1 MKLTRLL
8 SVYDHN
14 AQSVRYITELAMQDK
29 SMYSP
34 GSIGIE
40 SALSTNKVLKNT
52 YMLLGMTLLFSAM
65 TAGLSM
71 AMGLGQGA
79 ALILMLVG
87 FGLLFVVNRLADTS
101 KGLFAIFAFTG
112 VMGASIGPM
121 LNYYLSMPGGPSL
134 VMQALG
140 GTAVV
145 FFGLSAYAL
154 TTRKDF
160 SYMGGF
166 LMVGLLVAVVAMVAN
181 IFLAIPALSLTIS
194 AAVVMIMSG
203 LILFDTSRIIN
214 GGETNYIRATVSLY
228 LDIYNLFIHLL
239 ALLSAFSGDD

>member
-1 MKLTRLL
+1 
-8 SVYDHN
+8 
-14 AQSVRYITELAMQDK
+14 MQDK
-29 SMYSP
+29 SLHNMTAA
-34 GSIGIE
+34 GME
-40 SALSTNKVLKNT
+40 SVLSTNKVLKNT
-52 YMLLGMTLLFSAM
+52 YMLLSITLVFSAI
-65 TAGLSM
+65 TAGISM
-71 AMGLGQGA
+71 AMGLGQGT

-87 FGLLFVVNRLADTS
+87 FGLLFVVNRTADSS
-101 KGLFAIFAFTG
+101 KGLIAIFAFTG

-121 LNYYLSMPGGPSL
+121 LNYYLAMPNGPEL

-181 IFLAIPALSLTIS
+181 LFLNIPALSLTIS

-239 ALLSAFSGDD
+239 HLLSALNGRD

>member
-1 MKLTRLL
+1 MQEKSTYDINTVGME
-8 SVYDHN
+8 SV
-14 AQSVRYITELAMQDK
+14 V
-29 SMYSP
+29 
-34 GSIGIE
+34 
-40 SALSTNKVLKNT
+40 STNKVLKNT
-52 YMLLGMTLLFSAM
+52 YLLLGMTLAFSAV
-65 TAGLSM
+65 TAGISM
-71 AMGLGQGA
+71 AIGLPQGA

-87 FGLLFVVNRLADTS
+87 FGLLFVVNRMADSS
-101 KGLFAIFAFTG
+101 KGLLAIFAFTG
-112 VMGASIGPM
+112 VMGASLGPM
-121 LNYYLSMPGGPSL
+121 LNYYLSMPGGPAL

-140 GTAVV
+140 GTALV
-145 FFGLSAYAL
+145 FFALSAYAL

-166 LMVGLLVAVVAMVAN
+166 LMVGLLVAVVAMIAN

-214 GGETNYIRATVSLY
+214 GGETNYIRATVALY

-239 ALLSAFSGDD
+239 HLLTALGGDD